1 MIRGEATLSAI
12 ISLCLLAAQVMAI
25 TIDGEMSDWKGAAV
39 YEMPQRAVENAGMP
53 FGVVEQLQVTHDE
66 QFLYFRIRFARAR
79 LFADEAQ
86 SRWPDRY
93 RSSMRYIVLDTD
105 GDAEPDYHT
114 NQIARSDVGL
124 DRTYVVRSTE
134 EGLRETCLWFE
145 DHPDWNDGPRG
156 PLGIGQD
163 VVGIR
168 LHMSIR
174 DGLEGENRWT
184 TDDYPSAD
192 TWFLYDVASGEVIE
206 PAEKQ
211 GPPQVRMRRADM
223 PPRVDADLDDRRGHG
238 RARRSGAC
246 CAAAAPADRPP
257 GGRAED
263 DHTRAGDLDT

>member
-1 MIRGEATLSAI
+1 MPHALSFSPPAVGGIESWGFSQRRDAFPRRKQDSTPHLRKSVRVRQSSVPTLSAI

-168 LHMSIR
+168 LQM
-174 DGLEGENRWT
+174 
-184 TDDYPSAD
+184 
-192 TWFLYDVASGEVIE
+192 V
-206 PAEKQ
+206 
-211 GPPQVRMRRADM
+211 
-223 PPRVDADLDDRRGHG
+223 
-238 RARRSGAC
+238 
-246 CAAAAPADRPP
+246 
-257 GGRAED
+257 
-263 DHTRAGDLDT
+263 